1 MKRPLPSIEESVRI
15 LRTTRTKRAPRAG
28 PTISKQVNPLLKSLE
43 AKFAALDDGSSKLRD
58 RWKEIAGESLARI
71 CEPVKIIKTR
81 STAANPRAG
90 TLEVRVTGAFAPLVQ
105 HQSAVL
111 IDRVNL
117 YMGGKA
123 IERIRIVQGPLS
135 TPQKAPPPPRPR
147 PLDAREEVELQQM
160 VADVED
166 PKLRADLLRLGRS
179 IMQRRKTTS

>member
-1 MKRPLPSIEESVRI
+1 MPSIEESVRI
-15 LRTTRTKRAPRAG
+15 LRTNRTKRAPRVG
-28 PTISKQVNPLLKSLE
+28 PTVSKQVNPLLKSLE

-58 RWKEIAGESLARI
+58 RWREIAGESLARI

-123 IERIRIVQGPLS
+123 IERIRLVQGPLS

-147 PLDAREEVELQQM
+147 PLDAREELELQQM
-160 VADVED
+160 VADVTD
-166 PKLRADLLRLGRS
+166 DRIRADLLRLGRS
-179 IMQRRKTTS
+179 ILQRRKMTS

>member
-1 MKRPLPSIEESVRI
+1 MPSIEESVRI

-28 PTISKQVNPLLKSLE
+28 PTVAKQVNPLLKALE
-43 AKFAALDDGSSKLRD
+43 TKFAAMDDGSSKLRD
-58 RWKEIAGESLARI
+58 RWPEIAGESLARI
-71 CEPVKIIKTR
+71 SEPVKIIKTR

-105 HQSAVL
+105 HQSATL

-117 YMGGKA
+117 YMGGRA
-123 IERIRIVQGPLS
+123 VERIRIVQGPL
-135 TPQKAPPPPRPR
+135 TRPQKPPPAPRPK

-179 IMQRRKTTS
+179 ILQRRKMTP